1 MANELKIP
9 KHIAFIMDGNGRWA
23 SQRGLSRSDGHRAGA
38 EALKKMVDACAQKG
52 IEVVTVYAFSCENW
66 SRPQAE
72 IKFLFSLISQFAKKE
87 LKKYADRGYRVMF
100 SGDLTQ
106 LPQSTLN
113 AIKKV
118 MDYSKNKTGMLV
130 NIALNYGARQEI
142 VRAVNMIL
150 QSGLRQIDEQMFED
164 CLYTAGLPQLDLIV
178 RSSGEKRLSNFMLW
192 QCAYSELIFMDKFWP
207 DFDENTLQEIL
218 TEYSRRDRRFGGI
231 K

>member
-1 MANELKIP
+1 
-9 KHIAFIMDGNGRWA
+9 MDGNGRWA
-23 SQRGLSRSDGHRAGA
+23 AQRGLQRSDGHRAGA
-38 EALKKMVDACAQKG
+38 EALKNMLDACSEQG

-66 SRPQAE
+66 SRPQSE
-72 IKFLFSLISQFAKKE
+72 IKFLFSLISKFAKKE
-87 LKKYADRGYRVMF
+87 LQNYADRGYRVMF

-106 LPQSTLN
+106 LPQSTKN

-118 MDYSKNKTGMLV
+118 MDYSKNNTGMIV

-150 QSGLRQIDEQMFED
+150 QSGIRNIDEQMFED

-192 QCAYSELIFMDKFWP
+192 QCAYSELIFLDKYWP
-207 DFDENTLQEIL
+207 DFDKDTLIEIL
-218 TEYSRRDRRFGGI
+218 KEYSSRDRRFGGI

>member
-9 KHIAFIMDGNGRWA
+9 RHIAFIMDGNGRWA
-23 SQRGLSRSDGHRAGA
+23 AQRGLQRSDGHRAGA
-38 EALKKMVDACAQKG
+38 EALKNMLDACSEQG

-66 SRPQAE
+66 SRPQSE
-72 IKFLFSLISQFAKKE
+72 IKFLFSLISKFAKKE
-87 LKKYADRGYRVMF
+87 LQNYADRGYRVMF

-106 LPQSTLN
+106 LPQSTKN

-118 MDYSKNKTGMLV
+118 MDYSKNNTGMIV

-150 QSGLRQIDEQMFED
+150 QSGIRNIDEQMFED

-192 QCAYSELIFMDKFWP
+192 QCAYSELIFLDKYWP
-207 DFDENTLQEIL
+207 DFDKDTLIDIL
-218 TEYSRRDRRFGGI
+218 KEYSSRDRRFGGI

>member
-23 SQRGLSRSDGHRAGA
+23 AQRGLQRSDGHRAGA
-38 EALKKMVDACAQKG
+38 EALKKMLDACSQKG

-66 SRPQAE
+66 SRPQSE
-72 IKFLFSLISQFAKKE
+72 IKFLFSLINQFAKKE
-87 LKKYADRGYRVMF
+87 LKNYADRGYRVMF

-106 LPQSTLN
+106 LPKSTLN
-113 AIKKV
+113 SIKKV
-118 MDYSKNKTGMLV
+118 MDFSKNNTGMIV

-150 QSGLRQIDEQMFED
+150 QSGLREIDEQMFED
-164 CLYTAGLPQLDLIV
+164 CLYTAGLPQLDVIV

-192 QCAYSELIFMDKFWP
+192 QCAYSELIFLDKYWP
-207 DFDENTLQEIL
+207 DFDENTLEEIL
-218 TEYSRRDRRFGGI
+218 AEYSRRDRRFGGI

>member
-1 MANELKIP
+1 
-9 KHIAFIMDGNGRWA
+9 MDGNGRWA
-23 SQRGLSRSDGHRAGA
+23 AQRGLQRSDGHRAGA
-38 EALKKMVDACAQKG
+38 EALKNMLDACSEQG

-66 SRPQAE
+66 SRPQSE
-72 IKFLFSLISQFAKKE
+72 IKFLFSLISKFAKKE
-87 LKKYADRGYRVMF
+87 LQNYADRGYRVMF

-106 LPQSTLN
+106 LPQSTKN

-118 MDYSKNKTGMLV
+118 MDYSKNNTGMIV

-150 QSGLRQIDEQMFED
+150 QSGIRNIDEQMFED

-192 QCAYSELIFMDKFWP
+192 QCAYSELIFLDKYWP
-207 DFDENTLQEIL
+207 DFDKDTLIDIL
-218 TEYSRRDRRFGGI
+218 KEYSSRDRRFGGI